1 MRNGRGEARAAGRA
15 LSLVAE
21 LRRRRVLRVS
31 DAAAELGVARS
42 TAHRLLSALVAH
54 GFAVQDRR
62 RAYRPGPFLT
72 GAGSETAQPALGW
85 AAQPLLVRCG
95 EALGETVSLMVLE
108 GNAVKFTDCA
118 EGLRPLRVGSRVGM
132 LLPAHVTA
140 GGKVLLADLPR
151 ERVVALYPRGA
162 AASTGAHTHTAM
174 ALPALLRELGTTRRR
189 GYGLNVDESEQGIS
203 AVAVGVRDPDGATGA
218 ALAVAMP
225 SARFDRRRVPALVE
239 RLNATAERIRA
250 GLAGEHAA
258 GRPRGRSGT

>member
-1 MRNGRGEARAAGRA
+1 MRNGRDEAQAARRA
-15 LSLVAE
+15 LSLAAE

-42 TAHRLLSALVAH
+42 TAHRLLSALVSQ
-54 GFAVQDRR
+54 GFAVQDGR

-72 GAGSETAQPALGW
+72 GAGAAPPALGW
-85 AAQPLLVRCG
+85 AAHPLLVECG
-95 EALGETVSLMVLE
+95 EAFGETVSLMVLE

-174 ALPALLRELGTTRRR
+174 SLPALLRELGTTRRR
-189 GYGLNVDESEQGIS
+189 GYGLNIDESEHGIS
-203 AVAVGVRDPDGATGA
+203 AVAVPVRDEDSATSA

-225 SARFDRRRVPALVE
+225 SARFERRRVPTLLE
-239 RLNATAERIRA
+239 RLRATAERIRA
-250 GLAGEHAA
+250 GLAG
-258 GRPRGRSGT
+258 GRV